1 MRSPMTMRDVVD
13 LLTALNVRCSA
24 GPLGVEFSWYFD
36 DGNLDRKGRHHYRI
50 ESGSGVAGR
59 GHAWNVVE
67 LPEGIP
73 RGPKVT
79 TRRALRRQV
88 LETLAEDPKP
98 ENRAGYE
105 AYARRHATSST
116 SSVQWF
122 SRRQRS
128 ARVRLAPSAT
138 RAGGS

>member
-1 MRSPMTMRDVVD
+1 VTMLAMRDVVD
-13 LLTALNVRCSA
+13 LLTALNVRCST

-36 DGNLDRKGRHHYRI
+36 HGNLDREGRHRYRV

-67 LPEGIP
+67 LPAGTP

-79 TRRALRRQV
+79 TRLALRRQV
-88 LETLAEDPKP
+88 LETLAEGPKP
-98 ENRAGYE
+98 EPDEGHE
-105 AYARRHATSST
+105 AYARCHTTGST

-122 SRRQRS
+122 TRRRRT
-128 ARVRLAPSAT
+128 ARVRPI
-138 RAGGS
+138 RGERRGS